1 MSREYWFVT
10 TAALLYGTI
19 AAGGQ
24 FFINSGLSLF
34 EVSLYRVLL
43 ISLIL
48 LPVVLV
54 KRQYLIKREAI
65 YFFTVYGLI
74 GAFLELTQFAGI
86 ALGVPVA
93 IVVFLLYSQPVW
105 TVPLARLMLDEKI
118 TVRKILSVVIALLGL
133 AVLLKSWDIK
143 SFDSMA
149 GVTCALLGGIFLSL
163 WIIWG
168 RKSGMNNQH
177 YLTTTIG
184 WSGFSVVWLL
194 LLWPITAL
202 FIQEPSIVEFS
213 LHSLSDHWVNFLIF
227 GFVAGVIPHLLFY
240 RGMKNVQA
248 SIAGIILLLEPV
260 SATLLAK
267 ITFGQPIGLNVIWGG
282 GLILLSNYLVIRESK

>member
-93 IVVFLLYSQPVW
+93 IVVFLLYSQPIW

-118 TVRKILSVVIALLGL
+118 TVRKILSVVTAILGL
-133 AVLLKSWDIK
+133 SVLLKSWDIK

-168 RKSGMNNQH
+168 RKSGINTQH

-184 WSGFSVVWLL
+184 WSGFSVIWLL

-202 FIQEPSIVEFS
+202 FIQEPSIVELS
-213 LHSLSDHWVNFLIF
+213 LHSLANHWVNFLIF
-227 GFVAGVIPHLLFY
+227 GLVAGVIPHLLFY

-267 ITFGQPIGLNVIWGG
+267 ITFDQPIGLNVLWGG
-282 GLILLSNYLVIRESK
+282 CLILLSNYLVIRESK

>member
-24 FFINSGLSLF
+24 FFINLGLSLF

-54 KRQYLIKREAI
+54 KRQYLIKRGAI

-93 IVVFLLYSQPVW
+93 IVVFLLYSQPIW
-105 TVPLARLMLDEKI
+105 TVPLAKILLNEKI
-118 TVRKILSVVIALLGL
+118 TVRKIISVVIALLGL

-143 SFDSMA
+143 SFDSMV

-168 RKSGMNNQH
+168 RKSGINDQH

-184 WSGFSVVWLL
+184 WSGFSVIWLL

-202 FIQEPSIVEFS
+202 FIQEPSIIELS
-213 LHSLSDHWVNFLIF
+213 LHSLADHWVNFLIF

-240 RGMKNVQA
+240 RGMEKVEA
-248 SIAGIILLLEPV
+248 SVAGIILLLEPV

-267 ITFGQPIGLNVIWGG
+267 MIFNQPIGLDVIWGG
-282 GLILLSNYLVIRESK
+282 GLILLSNYLVIRDSK